1 MLREEFA
8 QFGEIE
14 SVKIETETIKK
25 GDKEYSIHK
34 GYGFV
39 SFVRSEDALNAIEK
53 MNGKELVG
61 KPL

>member
-14 SVKIETETIKK
+14 SVKIETETITK

-34 GYGFV
+34 G
-39 SFVRSEDALNAIEK
+39 
-53 MNGKELVG
+53 
-61 KPL
+61 